1 MRSSVVNRTDGL
13 YAATSPGGFAA
24 MDAWSETARTER
36 SARDRGRRN
45 GAASQVRA
53 RQRRT
58 GQRPAGERRKGS
70 VQDRVYAQLRHWL
83 MVGRFLP
90 GETITLRNLAAELKV
105 SPMPVRAALR
115 HLIAEGGLEMLPNRS
130 VRVPR
135 MTRERLAELLAV
147 RRELEGLATA
157 QACRAMTDAEF
168 RAIAKLHASL
178 MRALKAGNSEQV
190 LALNQRFHFTLYTV
204 ARSWVIMPMIEA
216 LWLRAGP
223 FMHLAQSSPGVRWD
237 GRHHVEL
244 VRALARRDAKA
255 ARRAIQRDIG
265 MAGQNLRATPLLQR

>member
-1 MRSSVVNRTDGL
+1 
-13 YAATSPGGFAA
+13 
-24 MDAWSETARTER
+24 MDAWSEAPRVER
-36 SARDRGRRN
+36 SARGRRKRN
-45 GAASQVRA
+45 GAAP
-53 RQRRT
+53 
-58 GQRPAGERRKGS
+58 QRPAALRPKGS
-70 VQDRVYAQLRHWL
+70 VQDRVYAELRHWL

-90 GETITLRNLAAELKV
+90 GETITLRNLAAELEV

-147 RRELEGLATA
+147 RRELEGMAVA
-157 QACRAMTDAEF
+157 QACRTMTEAEF
-168 RAIAKLHASL
+168 RQIEKLHVSL
-178 MRALKAGNSEQV
+178 MRALKAGNGEQV
-190 LALNQRFHFTLYTV
+190 LALNQRFHFALYAL

-223 FMHLAQSSPGVRWD
+223 FMHLAQSSPGVTWD

-244 VRALARRDAKA
+244 VRALGRRDARA
-255 ARRAIQRDIG
+255 ARRAIQRDIS
-265 MAGQNLRATPLLQR
+265 MAGQNLRTTPLLQR

>member
-1 MRSSVVNRTDGL
+1 MRSSVVNRTAGR
-13 YAATSPGGFAA
+13 YAAARPVGFAA

-36 SARDRGRRN
+36 KARDGGRRN
-45 GAASQVRA
+45 GAASQ
-53 RQRRT
+53 
-58 GQRPAGERRKGS
+58 RPAPQRAKGS

-135 MTRERLAELLAV
+135 MTRERLIELLAV
-147 RRELEGLATA
+147 RRELEGMATA

-168 RAIAKLHASL
+168 RAIEKLHASL
-178 MRALKAGNSEQV
+178 MRALKAGDGEQV
-190 LALNQRFHFTLYTV
+190 LALNQRFHFTLYAL

-223 FMHLAQSSPGVRWD
+223 FMHLAQSSPGVTWD

-265 MAGQNLRATPLLQR
+265 MAGQNLRATPLLRG

>member
-1 MRSSVVNRTDGL
+1 MRWNVVNRTRGL
-13 YAATSPGGFAA
+13 YARRRLAGTSVA
-24 MDAWSETARTER
+24 MDAWSEAPRVER
-36 SARDRGRRN
+36 SGRTRTRRN
-45 GAASQVRA
+45 GGAPL
-53 RQRRT
+53 
-58 GQRPAGERRKGS
+58 RPKGS
-70 VQDRVYAQLRHWL
+70 VQDRVYAELRRWL

-90 GETITLRNLAAELKV
+90 GETITLRNLAAELEV

-115 HLIAEGGLEMLPNRS
+115 HLIAEGGLEMLSNRS

-135 MTRERLAELLAV
+135 MTRERLAELLSV
-147 RRELEGLATA
+147 RRELEGMAVA
-157 QACRAMTDAEF
+157 QACRTMTEAEF
-168 RAIAKLHASL
+168 RQIEKLHVSL
-178 MRALKAGNSEQV
+178 TRALRAGNGDQV
-190 LALNQRFHFTLYTV
+190 LALNQRFHFALYAL

-223 FMHLAQSSPGVRWD
+223 FMHLAQSSPGVTWD

-265 MAGQNLRATPLLQR
+265 MAGQNLRTTPLLQR